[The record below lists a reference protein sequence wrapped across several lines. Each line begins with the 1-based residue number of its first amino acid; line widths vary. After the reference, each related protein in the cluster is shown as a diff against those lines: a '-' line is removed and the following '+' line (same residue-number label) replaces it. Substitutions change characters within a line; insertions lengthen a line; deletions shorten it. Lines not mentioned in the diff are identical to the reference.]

1 MQVVYV
7 VKYCN
12 AYCQKNHWA
21 THKTA
26 CKLRAAEL
34 HDEALFKDPPQ
45 KEECPICFLPM
56 PHALLAVISL
66 PLATIS
72 SIPIYD
78 YSEAKKELAS
88 MGTEIYYSCCC
99 GKSVCQGCI
108 YSFCS
113 AGNHDKCPFC
123 KAERMSKTDEE
134 EIEELMKR
142 VEVNDAGAIYVLGS
156 YYTHGQLG
164 LLQDLEKA
172 IELYARAAEL
182 GNRKAHKNL
191 GDIYHRGGSLK
202 KAKFHYEAA
211 AMGGD
216 EVARCN
222 LGTMENKSGNME
234 QAIKH
239 FTIAA
244 SAGCFTAMHALR
256 TFFERGLVSRES
268 IDSTLKA
275 YNNSCVEMR
284 SEARDS
290 YISVMMRVY
299 ESTNNT

>member
-1 MQVVYV
+1 
-7 VKYCN
+7 
-12 AYCQKNHWA
+12 
-21 THKTA
+21 
-26 CKLRAAEL
+26 
-34 HDEALFKDPPQ
+34 
-45 KEECPICFLPM
+45 
-56 PHALLAVISL
+56 
-66 PLATIS
+66 
-72 SIPIYD
+72 
-78 YSEAKKELAS
+78 
-88 MGTEIYYSCCC
+88 
-99 GKSVCQGCI
+99 
-108 YSFCS
+108 
-113 AGNHDKCPFC
+113 
-123 KAERMSKTDEE
+123 
-134 EIEELMKR
+134 
-142 VEVNDAGAIYVLGS
+142 
-156 YYTHGQLG
+156 
-164 LLQDLEKA
+164 
-172 IELYARAAEL
+172 
-182 GNRKAHKNL
+182 
-191 GDIYHRGGSLK
+191 
-202 KAKFHYEAA
+202 
-211 AMGGD
+211 MGGD